1 MLWIQFAIWLDLA
14 LVGIDWA
21 FHPRALPLGGSAGVQ
36 LGTLLVIAVC
46 ISEGLR
52 FTRELRRE
60 IFKQRISGSSIE
72 SGASKVDLTPSYV
85 GPERRVSTDK
95 RPWVGG
101 RRASD
106 RVAMAT

>member
-14 LVGIDWA
+14 LVSIDWA
-21 FHPRALPLGGSAGVQ
+21 FHPHALPLGGSAGVQ

-52 FTRELRRE
+52 FARELRRE
-60 IFKQRISGSSIE
+60 IAKQRISGSSI
-72 SGASKVDLTPSYV
+72 ASSDSNTDLTPSYV

-101 RRASD
+101 RRTSD
-106 RVAMAT
+106 RVTMAT